1 MNKVAAAKILS
12 AFLIS
17 ALSVTA
23 FASEKLDIQ
32 RDSDKQFT
40 GSYQADEHL
49 VEFDS
54 SLQNDSVE
62 FTIEIDG
69 LARVAKF
76 DLQGTQLELTAG
88 EGAVSA
94 KEQELMYDTAKTL
107 VDYVNK
113 QPSHALN
120 DHLVVLVGA
129 MNYWSNV
136 NSVN

>member
-1 MNKVAAAKILS
+1 MNKFAAVK
-12 AFLIS
+12 F
-17 ALSVTA
+17 LSVLLVSAVSMTA
-23 FASEKLDIQ
+23 FATEKLEIQ
-32 RDSDKQFT
+32 HDSDKQFV

-69 LARVAKF
+69 AARVAKF
-76 DLQGTQLELTAG
+76 DLQGTQLELTSG

-94 KEQELMYDTAKTL
+94 KEQELMYDTARTL

-113 QPSHALN
+113 QQSHALN

-129 MNYWSNV
+129 MNYWSNM